1 MSAGKMKFG
10 IVGIGGIGRQHA
22 ANISGSDEV
31 DLAAICDMNL
41 EAAEELAAQ
50 YEVPAFATVGEMLGT
65 ASVDG
70 VVVAVP
76 HPAHRPVVEEVF
88 AAGKHVIVEKP
99 LAAHIED
106 ARAMIR
112 AHEEAQKQFGP
123 LIFSAMFQ
131 QRTHGNWRRM
141 RDLITGGTLGR
152 LMRTTWIITNW
163 FRTQAY
169 YNAGGWRATW
179 SGEGGGVLMNQAPH
193 NLDLYQWLTGR
204 PSRITAVAGFGKYH
218 DIEVED
224 EVSMVLEHPNG
235 MVGQIITSTAESPG
249 TNRLEIVGEYGSLV
263 YENDRLIH
271 TVTDGSVLSFIHESQ
286 KRFTQIDHQR
296 TEIDFAADEPT
307 TPPHQRI
314 VENVAAAWRGEAELV
329 APAAEGL
336 YSLEIAN
343 GAVLSA
349 YRRSPVDVPVDPAA
363 YDEAFQEL
371 QRGGAAHGYG

>member
-1 MSAGKMKFG
+1 MSGGTMKFG

-22 ANISGSDEV
+22 ANISGSEKV
-31 DLAAICDMNL
+31 DLAALCDINL

-50 YEVPAFATVGEMLGT
+50 YEVPAFATLEEMLGT
-65 ASVDG
+65 VDVDG

-88 AAGKHVIVEKP
+88 GAGKHVIVEKP
-99 LAAHIED
+99 LAAQIEE

-112 AHEEAQKQFGP
+112 AHDEAQKQYGP

-131 QRTHGNWRRM
+131 QRTLSHWRKM
-141 RDLITGGTLGR
+141 RELIAGGALGR
-152 LMRTTWIITNW
+152 LMRTTWIITSW
-163 FRTQAY
+163 YRTQAY

-204 PSRITAVAGFGKYH
+204 PARITAVAGFGKYH
-218 DIEVED
+218 NIEVED
-224 EVSMVLEHPNG
+224 EVSMILEHPDG

-263 YENDRLIH
+263 YDDGRLVH
-271 TVTDGSVLSFIHESQ
+271 TVTDDSVLTFIYEAE
-286 KRFTQIDHQR
+286 KRSTQVGHHR
-296 TEIDFAADEPT
+296 EEIDFKAEEPAV
-307 TPPHQRI
+307 PPHQRI
-314 VENVAAAWRGEAELV
+314 VENVAAARNGEAELV
-329 APAAEGL
+329 APAIEGL

-349 YRRSPVDVPVDPAA
+349 YRRSPVDVPLDPAA
-363 YDEAFQEL
+363 YDEVFQEL
-371 QRGGAAHGYG
+371 LRGGARAES